1 MRGTEIQAEYDQLHG
16 LARDERPEVSR
27 SERCSVLRSALELRV
42 RDLEEKM
49 APATPYQ
56 VMTELGACLTLAVPS
71 GMTED
76 DRTNW
81 LTVAAMEVRD
91 IPSSYFADACKHAR
105 RTADHPSKIVPAIC
119 KFDPGEMLNR
129 NHLSRELRI
138 ARARLENLDSPRLEQ
153 GNYEPDEALKQGMR
167 NLVEELKVKERT
179 DEKS

>member
-1 MRGTEIQAEYDQLHG
+1 MQGSEISSEWEQLNG
-16 LARDERPEVSR
+16 WAQDEKPEASR
-27 SERCSVLRSALELRV
+27 SERCNALRSALELRV
-42 RDLEEKM
+42 RDLEAKVE
-49 APATPYQ
+49 PATPYQ

-76 DRTNW
+76 DRANW

-91 IPSSYFADACKHAR
+91 IPNSYFAQACKHAR

-129 NHLSRELRI
+129 NHLARELRI
-138 ARARLENLDSPRLEQ
+138 ARSRLENLNAPRLEQ

-167 NLVEELKVKERT
+167 KLVEELQAKERT
-179 DEKS
+179 AD